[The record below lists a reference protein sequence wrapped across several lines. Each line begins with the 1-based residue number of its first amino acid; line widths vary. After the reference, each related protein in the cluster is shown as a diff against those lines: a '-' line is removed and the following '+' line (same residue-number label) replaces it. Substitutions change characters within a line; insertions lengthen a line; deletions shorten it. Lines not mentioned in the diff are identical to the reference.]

1 MPVFAYEGRTASG
14 EARKG
19 EVEANDQD
27 AARNRLRQMQ
37 IQPTSVKPKGGM
49 GSIQINIP
57 TLSFLKAKVS
67 NKDLVVFTRQF
78 ATMIDS
84 GLPLV
89 QCLDIQSKQAP
100 NPTFREE
107 LSAIKDQVE
116 SGSTFA
122 DALQRFPNTFDE
134 LYRNMVAA
142 GEVGGILDTILN
154 RLAVY
159 LEKAEKLKRQI
170 KGAMMYPMIVMGI
183 AGIVVPVLLLKVVP
197 TFEEMF
203 KEFGQAL
210 PAPTQFVIDLSN
222 WLQANF
228 FYAAGGIAIAFFSFR
243 YFKRTKQGELIWDQ
257 VLLRLPVFGDLLTKV
272 AVARFCRTL
281 GTMVA
286 SGVPILE
293 ALDICGRTAG
303 NKVIENAVNSVRDAI
318 SEGRTIADP
327 LTEAKVFPEMV
338 CQMISVGEA
347 TGALDVM
354 LNKVADFYDE
364 EVDQAVENL
373 TSMLEPIIIL
383 CLAVVVG
390 GLVIAMYMPIFSM
403 AIRVAGTGPAPMM
416 VGSTPTSGGRPRPP
430 RM

>member
-1 MPVFAYEGRTASG
+1 MFAYEGKTASG
-14 EARKG
+14 ETRKG
-19 EVEANDQD
+19 EVEAASKQ
-27 AARNRLRQMQ
+27 AARDRLRSMN
-37 IQPTSVKPKGGM
+37 IKATSVKPKGGL
-49 GSIQINIP
+49 GAIDIP
-57 TLSFLKAKVS
+57 TPDFLKPKVAT
-67 NKDLVVFTRQF
+67 KDLVIFTRQF

-107 LSAIKDQVE
+107 LAAIKEQVE

-122 DALQRFPNTFDE
+122 DALRKFPNTFDE
-134 LYRNMVAA
+134 LFRNMIAA

-154 RLAVY
+154 RLAQY
-159 LEKAEKLKRQI
+159 LEKADRLKRQI
-170 KGAMMYPMIVMGI
+170 KGAMMYPLIVI
-183 AGIVVPVLLLKVVP
+183 IVAGVVVTLLLLKVVP

-203 KEFGQAL
+203 AEFGQAL
-210 PAPTQFVIDLSN
+210 PAPTQFVIGLSK

-228 FYAAGGIAIAFFSFR
+228 IYVFGGLAGGFVGLRQF
-243 YFKRTKQGELIWDQ
+243 YKTKQGEVIIDGLT
-257 VLLRLPVFGDLLTKV
+257 LKAPVFGDLLTKV

-281 GTMVA
+281 GTMIA

-303 NKVIENAVNSVRDAI
+303 NKVIENAVMKVRDAI
-318 SEGRTIADP
+318 SEGRTIAEP
-327 LTEAKVFPEMV
+327 LSQAKVFPEMV

-354 LNKVADFYDE
+354 LNKVADFYEE

-373 TSMLEPIIIL
+373 TSMIEPIIIVFL
-383 CLAVVVG
+383 GVVIG

-403 AIRVAGTGPAPMM
+403 A
-416 VGSTPTSGGRPRPP
+416 SGIG
-430 RM
+430 